1 MRLFTI
7 VITCLLLAACGA
19 EQAPPVIRFI
29 GIATGTLVS
38 DVRSLSFGDQFKTS
52 DREIIAVVGFDEAQ
66 DGTTVQATWFSPDDR
81 RMPMGRTSIVMDS
94 GATLARFQLKNTVDW
109 DAAPY
114 MLDVRA
120 WKQPQK
126 NEEPKTASGQL
137 HFFIGLETKD
147 IQAYAQEFSEWKNR
161 EKERAAVA
169 ALQEKA
175 QAEIVDAGRSALAA
189 PEAIGLPVPDAKN
202 VGSSLTFVL
211 DTVGEEPF
219 APGLT
224 GIKDQS
230 VRQFAVLNESGSL
243 LLSMTVNG
251 LEKMFSTASET
262 IDVSTKTAL
271 SVLPSGT
278 TSVTWQGKEKICSI
292 EFVWNGTAY
301 SRGAG
306 NCGE

>member
-38 DVRSLSFGDQFKTS
+38 DVRSLSFSDQFKTS
-52 DREIIAVVGFDEAQ
+52 DHEIIAVVGFNEAQ

-109 DAAPY
+109 EAAPY

-120 WKQPQK
+120 WKEPQK

-137 HFFIGLETKD
+137 HFFIGLETQD

-175 QAEIVDAGRSALAA
+175 QAEIVDAGRSTLAA
-189 PEAIGLPVPDAKN
+189 PEAIGVPVPDAKN

-211 DTVGEEPF
+211 DTAGEEPF
-219 APGLT
+219 SPSVM
-224 GIKDQS
+224 GIKDQT
-230 VRQFAVLNESGSL
+230 VRQFAVMSASGTV
-243 LLSMTVNG
+243 LLSMKIDG
-251 LEKMFSTASET
+251 KKKIFSAST
-262 IDVSTKTAL
+262 DTLSSSAQTRI

-278 TSVTWQGKEKICSI
+278 VSIAAEDAGQLCSV